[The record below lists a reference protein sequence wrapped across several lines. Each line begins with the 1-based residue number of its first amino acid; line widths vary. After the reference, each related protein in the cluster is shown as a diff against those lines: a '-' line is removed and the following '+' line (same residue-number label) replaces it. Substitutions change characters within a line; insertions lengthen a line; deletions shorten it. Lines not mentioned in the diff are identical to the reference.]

1 MGMASSN
8 KLHIAS
14 SLAFIILCAAGM
26 PFVALAVEED
36 PRAILRN
43 ALKIQEKMAIS
54 GRARMVLAV
63 DDRMIDM
70 EAMVY
75 KNGPRM
81 RMECLTPPFK
91 GRVMIDDGRRIAWI
105 DPSARWISI
114 RNTLNPILSIDLFL
128 KNYKA
133 ELMGEEKVAGIMAYG
148 IKASPLKGSG
158 PYIKIWIGKE
168 NPVILKMERY
178 NSSGRLI
185 SRIGFKEV
193 ELKEKA
199 LDPDMFSLPK
209 GWRMERDVEFEK
221 EMPLSKI
228 GEVAGFEP
236 IIPSYIPK
244 GYELIGAFI
253 VSNRD
258 GSMDICLRYSDG
270 LGILSI
276 YEGMISGFR
285 KERMM
290 RGRGMGRGPRFTMVP
305 GRFGN
310 MAVMRGIGMRTI
322 IVGDLPDD
330 ELRRIGESIMKGGE
344 RR

>member
-1 MGMASSN
+1 MGIASSN
-8 KLHIAS
+8 KLHIAF
-14 SLAFIILCAAGM
+14 SLAFITLCSAGM
-26 PFVALAVEED
+26 PFVASAVEED
-36 PRAILRN
+36 PTAILRN
-43 ALKIQEKMAIS
+43 ALRIQEKMAIS
-54 GRARMVLAV
+54 GRAGIVLAV

-81 RMECLTPPFK
+81 RMECLTPPLK
-91 GRVMIDDGRRIAWI
+91 GRIMIDDGRRIAWI
-105 DPSARWISI
+105 DPSTRWISI
-114 RNTLNPILSIDLFL
+114 RDTLNPILSVDLFL

-133 ELMGEEKVAGIMAYG
+133 ELMGEERVAGIMAYG

-193 ELKEKA
+193 ELKERA
-199 LDPDMFSLPK
+199 IDPDMFSLPK
-209 GWRMERDVEFEK
+209 GWRVERDVGFER
-221 EMPLSKI
+221 EIPLSKI
-228 GEVAGFEP
+228 REVAGFEP
-236 IIPSYIPK
+236 IIPSYVPK
-244 GYELIGAFI
+244 GYEFIGASI
-253 VSNRD
+253 VSDR
-258 GSMDICLRYSDG
+258 GRFTDICLRYSDG
-270 LGILSI
+270 LGTISI
-276 YEGMISGFR
+276 YEGMIAGFGR
-285 KERMM
+285 GRMM
-290 RGRGMGRGPRFTMVP
+290 GGRGPRFTMVP

-310 MAVMRGIGMRTI
+310 MAVMRGIGMRVV

-330 ELRRIGESIMKGGE
+330 ELRKIGESIMKGGE